1 MNFGFSANAF
11 REYNLEETIE
21 VLGNAGYDGVE
32 ILLDEPHLSPE
43 TVDEAEIKRIKRML
57 RDHDLEIANCNA
69 FMFSAGEVSDRVRE
83 SEYSRDTEYFHHPSF
98 VEHNAEDRKMRL
110 EHTQAALRTAAD
122 LGASC
127 ISIPPGGPVPL
138 NRPDDE
144 AMDDFVESL
153 RTAAETAKT
162 VGVNILVEPE
172 PELLIETTEEFL
184 EFAERIDYPRIQC
197 NFDAGH
203 LFCIGEEPVEAF
215 DQLIEYVDHVHLEDI
230 PANRSHEHTQLGDGE
245 MPISDFLEALDSRG
259 YDGFVTIELY
269 PYEETAAETA
279 REAMS
284 YLEDGGWV

>member
-11 REYNLEETIE
+11 REYSLEETIE
-21 VLGNAGYDGVE
+21 VLGNTGYDGIE

-43 TVDEAEIKRIKRML
+43 TVDDARVEHTQRVLK
-57 RDHDLEIANCNA
+57 DHDLEIANCNA

-83 SEYSRDTEYFHHPSF
+83 SEYSRNTEDFHHPAF
-98 VEHNAEDRKMRL
+98 VEHNAEDRKVRL
-110 EHTQAALRTAAD
+110 EHTQAALRTAAN
-122 LGASC
+122 LGAPC

-138 NRPDDE
+138 SRSDDK

-153 RTAAETAKT
+153 RTAAETAET
-162 VGVNILVEPE
+162 VGVDILVEPE

-184 EFAERIDYPRIQC
+184 ELAECIDHPRVQC
-197 NFDAGH
+197 NFDTGH

-215 DQLIEYVDHVHLEDI
+215 DRLAEFVDHVHLEDI
-230 PANRSHEHTQLGDGE
+230 PDDRSHEHTQLGDGA
-245 MPISDFLEALDSRG
+245 MPIGNFLEALDSRG